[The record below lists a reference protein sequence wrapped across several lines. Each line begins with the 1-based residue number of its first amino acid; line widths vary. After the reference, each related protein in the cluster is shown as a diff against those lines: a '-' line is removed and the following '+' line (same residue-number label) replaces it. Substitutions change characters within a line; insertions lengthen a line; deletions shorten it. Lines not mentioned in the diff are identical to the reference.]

1 MYDVELTDDAD
12 DDYQK
17 FKSTNLMPRIAK
29 IFKTVQEN
37 PYEESQG
44 FERLKYGL
52 SGMCSRHI
60 NRKHRFVYAVLPNA
74 ENRKD
79 DDGTL
84 YDGIVRVTSMW
95 NHYCDK

>member
-12 DDYQK
+12 DDYKK
-17 FKSTNLMPRIAK
+17 FKSTNLMSKIAK
-29 IFKTVQEN
+29 ILKTVERT

-44 FERLKYGL
+44 FERLKHDL

-60 NRKHRFVYAVLPNA
+60 NQKHRFVYVVLPNT

-79 DDGTL
+79 GDGAL
-84 YDGIVRVTSMW
+84 FKGIVRVISMW
-95 NHYCDK
+95 NHYGDK

>member
-17 FKSTNLMPRIAK
+17 FKSTNLLPKIAK
-29 IFKTVQEN
+29 ILKTVKEN

-44 FERLKYGL
+44 FERLKHDL
-52 SGMCSRHI
+52 SGMCSRQI
-60 NRKHRFVYAVLPNA
+60 NRKHRFVYAVLPNT

-79 DDGTL
+79 DDGAL
-84 YDGIVRVTSMW
+84 FEGIVRITSMW
-95 NHYCDK
+95 SHYGDK